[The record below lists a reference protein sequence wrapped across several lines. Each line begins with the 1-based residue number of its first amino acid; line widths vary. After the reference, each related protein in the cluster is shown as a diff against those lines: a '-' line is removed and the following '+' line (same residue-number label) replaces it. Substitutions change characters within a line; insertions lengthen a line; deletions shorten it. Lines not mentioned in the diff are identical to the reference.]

1 MHDLLLCSVNKEVS
15 TKDSIYLLQQ
25 LAEKGHKVSEGK
37 LQLSLDSIHYLGHDL
52 RAEGIQLS
60 PKRIKLSQEFPIPT
74 TKQ

>member
-37 LQLSLDSIHYLGHDL
+37 LQLSLDTLHYVGHDVST
-52 RAEGIQLS
+52 EGIQPS
-60 PKRIKLSQEFPIPT
+60 PKGIKLIHTFLKPN
-74 TKQ
+74 